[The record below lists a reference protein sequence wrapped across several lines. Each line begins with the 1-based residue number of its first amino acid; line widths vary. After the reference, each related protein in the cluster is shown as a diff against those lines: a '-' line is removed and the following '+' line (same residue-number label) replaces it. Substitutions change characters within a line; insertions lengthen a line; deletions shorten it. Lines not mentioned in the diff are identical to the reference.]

1 VVRSSATFAGSL
13 GAVVALTWVGLMVRA
28 VDAIG
33 GACSW
38 VADGVDELTPP
49 CPDGMATIGLTALV
63 GGALALTGY
72 VKAGLRV
79 GPRLAIL
86 AWPALFGPMFWAVL
100 DGRLHPDGPGGSTD
114 YGVLWAVPEA
124 ALFVLLPLFVLP
136 FHRGAWRQV
145 LWSDGR
151 GVLADDGARPVPTV
165 AAGLRPWSAALQ
177 AVAIVCGVCLG
188 IASFHAVV
196 RPDEIPRST
205 AADYPCARTC
215 STPGTVR
222 ASTSTMVRSASS
234 V

>member
-1 VVRSSATFAGSL
+1 MLFDVSTRQIALRSAATFVGL
-13 GAVVALTWVGLMVRA
+13 MGAVVALTWSGLMVRA

-38 VADGVDELTPP
+38 VPDGVDEVTPP

-72 VKAGLRV
+72 IKVGLRV

-100 DGRLHPDGPGGSTD
+100 DGNLHPDGPGGDTD
-114 YGVLWAVPEA
+114 YAVLWAVPEV
-124 ALFVLLPLFVLP
+124 ALFVLLPLLVLL
-136 FHRGAWRQV
+136 FQRAAWRQV

-151 GVLADDGARPVPTV
+151 GVLADDEAPPVPTV
-165 AAGLRPWSAALQ
+165 AAGLRHWSAALQ
-177 AVAIVCGVCLG
+177 VVAIVCGVWLG

-196 RPDEIPRST
+196 RP
-205 AADYPCARTC
+205 
-215 STPGTVR
+215 GTGTFTQ
-222 ASTSTMVRSASS
+222 STSDAR
-234 V
+234 